1 MPSIPPLIRRTNG
14 SWGTRDFGV
23 SAAIVSLSNSKLKP
37 LTPNRKD
44 KQLDQSP
51 GLPNKRERVS
61 FGRLARDGVVELVLT
76 TVLLFG
82 VVSIVRWVIGPSPIS
97 RTIPGI
103 HTELWIVGAAVAF
116 LLAGLILS
124 PPGRASGGHMNPAI
138 SLAMWRF
145 GVFPGAG
152 VIPYTIAQLLGSV
165 LGVVAA
171 RGVWGHVV
179 AESPVEYAALQP
191 GQGWSTWQLFVVE
204 ALGMTVIAFVVG
216 LCLAVP
222 RLTSFV
228 PWIVGSLV
236 GLGIAL
242 LGTATGGSLNPAR
255 QFGPAVASGQTRFLW
270 VYLLAPMFGAAIA
283 AWLRRKIQRQRRVL
297 THRLCGT
304 VGTSTAKVIEGVSH
318 LIGANRIT

>member
-1 MPSIPPLIRRTNG
+1 VQESPARSKNAERPG
-14 SWGTRDFGV
+14 
-23 SAAIVSLSNSKLKP
+23 IV
-37 LTPNRKD
+37 
-44 KQLDQSP
+44 
-51 GLPNKRERVS
+51 
-61 FGRLARDGVVELVLT
+61 RLARDSAIELILT
-76 TVLLFG
+76 SILLFG
-82 VVSIVRWVIGPSPIS
+82 VVTIVRWVIGPSPIS
-97 RTIPGI
+97 RAIPGI
-103 HTELWIVGAAVAF
+103 HAELWIVGAAVAL

-124 PPGRASGGHMNPAI
+124 PPGRASGGHTNPAI

-152 VIPYTIAQLLGSV
+152 VIPYSIAQLLGSV
-165 LGVVAA
+165 FGVVAA
-171 RGVWGHVV
+171 RLVWGHVV
-179 AESPVEYAALQP
+179 AESPVVYAALQP

-204 ALGMTVIAFVVG
+204 ALGMTVIALVVG
-216 LCLAVP
+216 LCLADP
-222 RLTSFV
+222 RITSFV

-304 VGTSTAKVIEGVSH
+304 IETSTAKMIEDVSH
-318 LIGANRIT
+318 LIGANRITDTQPET

>member
-1 MPSIPPLIRRTNG
+1 VQESPALPKNAERLG
-14 SWGTRDFGV
+14 
-23 SAAIVSLSNSKLKP
+23 IV
-37 LTPNRKD
+37 
-44 KQLDQSP
+44 
-51 GLPNKRERVS
+51 
-61 FGRLARDGVVELVLT
+61 RLAWDSAIELILT
-76 TVLLFG
+76 SILLFG
-82 VVSIVRWVIGPSPIS
+82 VVTIVRWVIGPSPIS
-97 RTIPGI
+97 RAIHGI
-103 HTELWIVGAAVAF
+103 HAELLIVGAAVAL

-124 PPGRASGGHMNPAI
+124 PPGRVSGGHTNPAI

-152 VIPYTIAQLLGSV
+152 VIPYSIAHLIGSV

-171 RGVWGHVV
+171 RLVWGHIV
-179 AESPVEYAALQP
+179 AEPPVVYAALQP
-191 GQGWSTWQLFVVE
+191 GPGWSTWELFVVE
-204 ALGMTVIAFVVG
+204 ALGMTVIALVVG

-255 QFGPAVASGQTRFLW
+255 QFGPAVVSGRTRFLW

-283 AWLRRKIQRQRRVL
+283 AWLRRMIQRQRRVL

-304 VGTSTAKVIEGVSH
+304 IETSTAKVIEDVSH
-318 LIGANRIT
+318 LIGANRITDARPES

>member
-1 MPSIPPLIRRTNG
+1 VQESPALPKNAERLGIVRLVRDSAIELILTSI
-14 SWGTRDFGV
+14 
-23 SAAIVSLSNSKLKP
+23 
-37 LTPNRKD
+37 
-44 KQLDQSP
+44 
-51 GLPNKRERVS
+51 
-61 FGRLARDGVVELVLT
+61 
-76 TVLLFG
+76 LLFG
-82 VVSIVRWVIGPSPIS
+82 VVTIVRWVIGPSPIS
-97 RTIPGI
+97 RAIPGI
-103 HTELWIVGAAVAF
+103 HAELGIVGAAVAL

-124 PPGRASGGHMNPAI
+124 PPGRVSGGHTNPAI

-152 VIPYTIAQLLGSV
+152 VIPYSIAQLLGSV
-165 LGVVAA
+165 LGVVTA
-171 RGVWGHVV
+171 RLVWGHIV
-179 AESPVEYAALQP
+179 AEPPVIYAALQP
-191 GQGWSTWQLFVVE
+191 GPGWSTWELFVVE

-216 LCLAVP
+216 LCLAVQ

-255 QFGPAVASGQTRFLW
+255 QFGPAVVSGQTRFLW

-304 VGTSTAKVIEGVSH
+304 IGTPTAKVIEDVSH
-318 LIGANRIT
+318 LIDANRITDTQPET

>member
-1 MPSIPPLIRRTNG
+1 MQESRALPKKGERPG
-14 SWGTRDFGV
+14 
-23 SAAIVSLSNSKLKP
+23 IV
-37 LTPNRKD
+37 
-44 KQLDQSP
+44 
-51 GLPNKRERVS
+51 
-61 FGRLARDGVVELVLT
+61 RLARDSGIELILT
-76 TVLLFG
+76 SILLFG
-82 VVSIVRWVIGPSPIS
+82 VVTIVRWVIGPSPIS
-97 RTIPGI
+97 RAIPGI
-103 HTELWIVGAAVAF
+103 HAELWIVGAAVAL

-124 PPGRASGGHMNPAI
+124 PPGRASGGHTNPAI

-145 GVFPGAG
+145 GVFPGTG
-152 VIPYTIAQLLGSV
+152 VIPYSIAQLLGSV
-165 LGVVAA
+165 FGVVAA
-171 RGVWGHVV
+171 RLVWGHVV
-179 AESPVEYAALQP
+179 AESPVVYAALQP

-283 AWLRRKIQRQRRVL
+283 AWLRGKIQRQRRVL

-304 VGTSTAKVIEGVSH
+304 VGTSTTKVIEGVSH
-318 LIGANRIT
+318 RIGVNRITDTQPET

>member
-1 MPSIPPLIRRTNG
+1 MQESPALPKNAERLG
-14 SWGTRDFGV
+14 
-23 SAAIVSLSNSKLKP
+23 IV
-37 LTPNRKD
+37 
-44 KQLDQSP
+44 Q
-51 GLPNKRERVS
+51 
-61 FGRLARDGVVELVLT
+61 LARDSAIELILT
-76 TVLLFG
+76 SILLFG
-82 VVSIVRWVIGPSPIS
+82 VVTIVRWVIGPSPIS
-97 RTIPGI
+97 RAIPGI
-103 HTELWIVGAAVAF
+103 HAELWIVGAAVAL

-124 PPGRASGGHMNPAI
+124 PPGRASGGHTNPAI

-152 VIPYTIAQLLGSV
+152 VIPYSIAQLLGSV

-171 RGVWGHVV
+171 RTVWGHIV
-179 AESPVEYAALQP
+179 AEPPVIYAALQP
-191 GQGWSTWQLFVVE
+191 GPGWSTWELFVVE

-236 GLGIAL
+236 GLGIAS

-270 VYLLAPMFGAAIA
+270 VYLLAPMFGATIA
-283 AWLRRKIQRQRRVL
+283 AWLRRKIQCQRRVL

-304 VGTSTAKVIEGVSH
+304 IGTSAAKVI
-318 LIGANRIT
+318 A

>member
-1 MPSIPPLIRRTNG
+1 MQESPARSKNAEPPG
-14 SWGTRDFGV
+14 
-23 SAAIVSLSNSKLKP
+23 IV
-37 LTPNRKD
+37 
-44 KQLDQSP
+44 
-51 GLPNKRERVS
+51 
-61 FGRLARDGVVELVLT
+61 RLARDSAIELILT
-76 TVLLFG
+76 SILLFG

-97 RTIPGI
+97 RAIPGI
-103 HTELWIVGAAVAF
+103 HAELWIVGAAVAF

-124 PPGRASGGHMNPAI
+124 PPGRASGGHTNPAI

-152 VIPYTIAQLLGSV
+152 VIPYSIAQLLGSV

-171 RGVWGHVV
+171 RTVWGHIV
-179 AESPVEYAALQP
+179 AEPPVVYAALQP
-191 GQGWSTWQLFVVE
+191 GPGWSTWELFVVE
-204 ALGMTVIAFVVG
+204 ALGMTAIALVVG

-255 QFGPAVASGQTRFLW
+255 QFGPAVVSGQTRFLW
-270 VYLLAPMFGAAIA
+270 VYLLAPMFGAAIS

-304 VGTSTAKVIEGVSH
+304 IGTSTAKVIEDVSH
-318 LIGANRIT
+318 LIGANHITDTQPET

>member
-1 MPSIPPLIRRTNG
+1 MQESPALPEKGERPG
-14 SWGTRDFGV
+14 
-23 SAAIVSLSNSKLKP
+23 IV
-37 LTPNRKD
+37 
-44 KQLDQSP
+44 
-51 GLPNKRERVS
+51 
-61 FGRLARDGVVELVLT
+61 RLARDSAIELILT
-76 TVLLFG
+76 SILLFG
-82 VVSIVRWVIGPSPIS
+82 VVTIVRWVIGPSPIS
-97 RTIPGI
+97 RAIPGI
-103 HTELWIVGAAVAF
+103 HAELWIVGAAVAL

-124 PPGRASGGHMNPAI
+124 PPGRASGGHTNPAI

-152 VIPYTIAQLLGSV
+152 VIPYSIAQLLGSV
-165 LGVVAA
+165 FGVVAA
-171 RGVWGHVV
+171 RLVWGHVV
-179 AESPVEYAALQP
+179 AESPVVYAALQP

-283 AWLRRKIQRQRRVL
+283 AWLRGKIQRQRRVL
-297 THRLCGT
+297 AHRLCGT
-304 VGTSTAKVIEGVSH
+304 IGTSTAKAIEGVSP
-318 LIGANRIT
+318 LIGANRITDTQPET